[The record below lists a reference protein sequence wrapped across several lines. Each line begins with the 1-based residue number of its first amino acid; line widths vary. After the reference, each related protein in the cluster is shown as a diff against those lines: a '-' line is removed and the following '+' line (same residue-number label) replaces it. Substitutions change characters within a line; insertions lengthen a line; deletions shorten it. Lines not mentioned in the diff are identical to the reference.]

1 MRLDIEIDGW
11 HLYGVSSDVLQDL
24 GIAHTIV
31 DTLSGEGD
39 NDINQQANTVN
50 CLCYHNNGS
59 DNVEEAIAL
68 LEKLSIKYPDMLVVK

>member
-31 DTLSGEGD
+31 DTPSGEGD
-39 NDINQQANTVN
+39 NDIKISKPIQSTV
-50 CLCYHNNGS
+50 Y
-59 DNVEEAIAL
+59 AIT
-68 LEKLSIKYPDMLVVK
+68 IMVRTM